1 LDRILIVDDEKGM
14 RDLLSIMLK
23 NDGYRVDA
31 AESATRARELIS
43 RGSYDLVISDISMP
57 DGSGVDV
64 LRTARETQPDCIVIL
79 ITAYASTESA
89 IEALKLGAYDYIIKP
104 FDVEE
109 LRIVLKNALEKRQ
122 LERENTLLKRE
133 LKETSRFDDLVGESP
148 AMDQV
153 KAMLD
158 RVAPTNSTVL
168 IWGESGTG
176 KELAARA
183 IHRRSP
189 RRAKQFVSINC
200 GALPDEL
207 LESELFGHVK
217 GSFTGAVATKKGLFE
232 VADGG
237 TIFLDEI
244 GDTSPAM
251 QVKLLR
257 VLQERQIRRVGG
269 TEQLEVDVRIITAT
283 NQDLEAM
290 VREKR
295 FREDLYYRIN
305 VIAIKMPPLREKRE
319 DIAAL
324 ANHFL
329 AKYTKIM
336 GKRIR
341 EISPDAMRQ
350 LMDYSWPGN
359 VRELENVIERAVAL
373 EGSDRILPA
382 SFNREVA
389 SRTDEAQPLPVV
401 LNDSGIDLETQLE
414 RLRER
419 FMNEALSRTQG
430 VQTRAAEL
438 LGMSFRSFRY
448 FAKKYNLMESKEP
461 KEGFGR

>member
-1 LDRILIVDDEKGM
+1 MDRILIVDDEKGM

-23 NDGYRVDA
+23 NEGYKVDA
-31 AESATRARELIS
+31 AESAGKARDLIA
-43 RGSYDLVISDISMP
+43 RGAYDLVISDISMP

-64 LRTARETQPDCIVIL
+64 LRTARETQPDCLVIL

-109 LRIVLKNALEKRQ
+109 LRIVLKNALEKRR
-122 LERENTLLKRE
+122 LETENTLLKRE

-148 AMDQV
+148 AMEQV
-153 KAMLD
+153 KAILD

-168 IWGESGTG
+168 VWGESGTG

-189 RRAKQFVSINC
+189 RRSRQFVSINC

-269 TEQLEVDVRIITAT
+269 TDQIEVDVRIITAT
-283 NQDLEAM
+283 NQDLESL

-305 VIAIKMPPLREKRE
+305 VIAVKMPPLREKRE
-319 DIAAL
+319 DIAVL
-324 ANHFL
+324 AGHFL

-341 EISPDAMRQ
+341 EISPEAMRQ
-350 LMDYSWPGN
+350 LLDYSWPGN

-373 EGSDRILPA
+373 EASDRILPG

-389 SRTDEAQPLPVV
+389 SHPDSPAALPVV
-401 LNDSGIDLETQLE
+401 LGEGSIDLETQLE

-419 FMNEALSRTQG
+419 LMGEALARSNG

-448 FAKKYNLMESKEP
+448 FAKKYNLMESREP
-461 KEGFGR
+461 REGFGR